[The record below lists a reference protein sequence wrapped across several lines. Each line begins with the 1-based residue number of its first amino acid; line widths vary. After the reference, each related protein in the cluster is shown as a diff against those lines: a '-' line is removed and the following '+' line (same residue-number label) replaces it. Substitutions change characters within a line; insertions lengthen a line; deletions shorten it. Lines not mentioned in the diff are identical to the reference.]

1 MQDIKTV
8 LAGDGTVG
16 KTCMLISYTEN
27 RFPLEYVPTV
37 FDNITTGIYVNSAF
51 INLSLWDTAGQEE
64 YSRLRSL
71 SYPDTDIFLLCF
83 SVTWPES
90 LNNIK
95 IKWIP
100 EIKHYC
106 PDAKYVLIG
115 TKKDLRTDSLPK
127 SDIVSTEQGQSFAK
141 EVGAKGYYECSAFTQ
156 EGLKEA
162 FEAAVKI
169 VIDTT
174 GIPNGAI
181 DGNTENGTEQKGGR
195 KRKKKECCLI

>member
-1 MQDIKTV
+1 MQDVKCV
-8 LAGDGTVG
+8 LVGDGTVG

-37 FDNITTGIYVNSAF
+37 FDNITTGIYVNSVF

-95 IKWIP
+95 NKWIP

-106 PDAKYVLIG
+106 PDARFILIG
-115 TKKDLRTDSLPK
+115 TKKDLRVESTPK
-127 SDIVSTEQGQSFAK
+127 SSIIETGQGDVFAK
-141 EVGAKGYYECSAFTQ
+141 EIGAKAYYECSAFTQ
-156 EGLKEA
+156 EGLKQA
-162 FEAAVKI
+162 FEGAVQA
-169 VIDTT
+169 VIDS
-174 GIPNGAI
+174 
-181 DGNTENGTEQKGGR
+181 GGCPALNNAVLGSEAPKTVRR
-195 KRKKKECCLI
+195 KRTCLIL